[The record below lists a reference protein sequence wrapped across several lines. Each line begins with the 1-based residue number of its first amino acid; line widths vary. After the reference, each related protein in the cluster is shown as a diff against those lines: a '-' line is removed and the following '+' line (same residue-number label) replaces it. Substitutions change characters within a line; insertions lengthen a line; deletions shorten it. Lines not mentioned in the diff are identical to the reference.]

1 MLEGMPVPEGPAVS
15 ELLKAPEA
23 RLSGLR
29 IEDGAVILKAEQ
41 GDGAM
46 QIRVADGDAFDPEGG
61 IDLRLPVVLDLKVRL
76 RRTADLWPMG
86 STPTK
91 SAAGRA

>member
-1 MLEGMPVPEGPAVS
+1 MEEDGPVSPFWAEAPMLEALPAPEGPAIS
-15 ELLKAPEA
+15 QLLKAPEA
-23 RLSGLR
+23 QLSGLR

-61 IDLRLPVVLDLKVRL
+61 IDLRLPVSW
-76 RRTADLWPMG
+76 T
-86 STPTK
+86 
-91 SAAGRA
+91 